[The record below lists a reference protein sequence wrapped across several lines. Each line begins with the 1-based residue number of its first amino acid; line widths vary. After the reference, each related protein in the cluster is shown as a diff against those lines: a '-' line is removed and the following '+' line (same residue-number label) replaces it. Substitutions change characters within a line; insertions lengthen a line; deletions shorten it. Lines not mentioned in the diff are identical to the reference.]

1 MVNSRIELRFL
12 SFMQQSICKLFTAG
26 KGNQQKTNHGRTNN
40 ESLINSLIDTLIKTL
55 KHLLSNVNVAL
66 KVYHQMYNQM
76 LHYIYTKTSQTKL
89 TGQTTNQKFYRIN
102 WLKYLGFCLSLQTK
116 IMWQIAIENY
126 PPNVSFLVIY

>member
-40 ESLINSLIDTLIKTL
+40 GSLINSLIDTLIKTL

-66 KVYHQMYNQM
+66 KSLPSNVQSNAP
-76 LHYIYTKTSQTKL
+76 LHLYKNKSNKT
-89 TGQTTNQKFYRIN
+89 YWIN
-102 WLKYLGFCLSLQTK
+102 Y
-116 IMWQIAIENY
+116 
-126 PPNVSFLVIY
+126 